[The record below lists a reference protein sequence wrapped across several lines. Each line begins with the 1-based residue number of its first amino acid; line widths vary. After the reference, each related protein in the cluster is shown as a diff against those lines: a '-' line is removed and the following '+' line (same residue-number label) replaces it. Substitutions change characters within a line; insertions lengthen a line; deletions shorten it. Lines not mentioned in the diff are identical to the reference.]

1 MGKINVLSFEV
12 ANLIA
17 AGEVVDRPASVIKEL
32 MENSIDAGA
41 KKITVEIKNGGV
53 SYMRVSDDGCGMAPE
68 DMPLALKRHATSKI
82 ASAEDL
88 AAIFTLGF
96 RGEAL
101 AAISSV
107 SKVRILSK
115 TAEAANGAMLYAD
128 GGRIV
133 SVGEAGCPSGTTI
146 TVEQLFANVPA
157 RRKFL
162 KKDATESAAV
172 AASVEKIALSHPE
185 IAIRLIMDGNIRL
198 DTAGDG
204 KLENTIYS
212 VLGRDFAR
220 RMLPVKCRSEGV
232 EVHGFIGT
240 RDNVKP
246 TRNFQNFFINNR
258 YVKSRTAMAALE
270 QAFSSYIAPE
280 RFPACVLFIDVNPAA
295 VDVNVHPAKLEVKFS
310 NEKIIFDTVYY
321 AVRSALEKNTDR
333 PDLVLRSDPSV
344 EMHTSNAFVPV
355 MDRFSYLA
363 AMPEQGRIDRMGGI
377 SFGNAANRAATERT
391 AAPSAPLAKVM
402 PTADDAPRFTPQG
415 FGADSA
421 VHSSYAPAFGVRE
434 ATSAPAEDLRTAI
447 PLPTD
452 ADAPAFAHDEKAAAS
467 PDEEKAVGT
476 DIPAEGPTPDTVAEI
491 LPLPEYRIVGIAF
504 NTYIFVETDNKLV
517 VIDKHAAH
525 ERILFEDM
533 RLKLRGAAPT
543 PQILLVPIVLDLPQ
557 SDFTA
562 LCDYR
567 AEFGAIGFVFETE
580 DADHRVKL
588 TQIPAALDATAAA
601 DLVTVT
607 ADLLASGAGDI
618 EVARRN
624 VYERALYQASCK
636 AAMKG
641 GRVDSESDVRFV
653 VEKVL
658 TTPSLTVCPHGR
670 PVVTNLSKYALDKQ
684 FGRV

>member
-53 SYMRVSDDGCGMAPE
+53 SYMRVSDDGCGMEPE

-82 ASAEDL
+82 ATAEDL

-101 AAISSV
+101 AAIASV

-115 TAEAANGAMLYAD
+115 TAGAANGAMLYAD

-133 SVGEAGCPSGTTI
+133 SVGEAGCPLGTTI

-172 AASVEKIALSHPE
+172 AASVEKIALSHPG
-185 IAIRLIMDGNIRL
+185 IAIRLITDGNIKL

-204 KLENTIYS
+204 KPENAIYS

-240 RDNVKP
+240 PDNVKP

-258 YVKSRTAMAALE
+258 YVKSRTAMAAIE

-280 RFPACVLFIDVNPAA
+280 RFPTCVLFIDVNPAA

-333 PDLVLRSDPSV
+333 PDLVLRSAPV
-344 EMHTSNAFVPV
+344 QETHTSTAFVPV

-363 AMPEQGRIDRMGGI
+363 SMPEQGRIDRTGGI
-377 SFGNAANRAATERT
+377 SFGNGASRTASERT
-391 AAPSAPLAKVM
+391 AAPFAPPTRPM
-402 PTADDAPRFTPQG
+402 PTAADAPRFAPQG
-415 FGADSA
+415 FGTESVVRSTD
-421 VHSSYAPAFGVRE
+421 APARRE
-434 ATSAPAEDLRTAI
+434 PI
-447 PLPTD
+447 PTD
-452 ADAPAFAHDEKAAAS
+452 ADAPAVRQTGSAVPVSETPVSES
-467 PDEEKAVGT
+467 PVP
-476 DIPAEGPTPDTVAEI
+476 DITAET
-491 LPLPEYRIVGIAF
+491 LPLPEYKIVGIAF
-504 NTYIFVETDNKLV
+504 NTYIFVETENKLV

-543 PQILLVPIVLDLPQ
+543 PQILLVPVVLELPQ

-567 AEFGAIGFVFETE
+567 AEFGAIGFAFETE
-580 DADHRVKL
+580 DAEHRVKL
-588 TQIPAALDATAAA
+588 LQIPSALDAAAAA
-601 DLVTVT
+601 DLVSVT
-607 ADLLASGAGDI
+607 ADLLANGAGDI
-618 EVARRN
+618 EVARRDA
-624 VYERALYQASCK
+624 YERALYQASCK

-641 GRVDSESDVRFV
+641 GRADSESDVRFV

-670 PVVTNLSKYALDKQ
+670 PVVTNLTKYALDKQ

>member
-82 ASAEDL
+82 ATAEDL

-101 AAISSV
+101 AAIASV

-115 TAEAANGAMLYAD
+115 TAGAANGAMLYAD

-133 SVGEAGCPSGTTI
+133 SIGEAGCPLGTTI

-172 AASVEKIALSHPE
+172 AASVEKIALSHPG
-185 IAIRLIMDGNIRL
+185 IAIRLITDGNIKL

-204 KLENTIYS
+204 KPENAIYS

-240 RDNVKP
+240 PDNVKP
-246 TRNFQNFFINNR
+246 TRNFQNFFINSR
-258 YVKSRTAMAALE
+258 YVKSRTAMAAIE

-280 RFPACVLFIDVNPAA
+280 RFPTCVLFIDVNPAA

-333 PDLVLRSDPSV
+333 PDLVLRSDPV
-344 EMHTSNAFVPV
+344 QETHTSTAFVPV

-363 AMPEQGRIDRMGGI
+363 SMPEQGRIDRTGGI
-377 SFGNAANRAATERT
+377 SFGNGASRTAPERT
-391 AAPSAPLAKVM
+391 AAPFAPPTRPM
-402 PTADDAPRFTPQG
+402 PTAADAPRFAPQS
-415 FGADSA
+415 FGAESA
-421 VHSSYAPAFGVRE
+421 VRSTYAPARRE
-434 ATSAPAEDLRTAI
+434 PI
-447 PLPTD
+447 PTN
-452 ADAPAFAHDEKAAAS
+452 ADAPAVRQTGSAAPAS
-467 PDEEKAVGT
+467 ETPVSESPVPDIA
-476 DIPAEGPTPDTVAEI
+476 AEM
-491 LPLPEYRIVGIAF
+491 LPLPEYKIVGIAF
-504 NTYIFVETDNKLV
+504 NTYIFVETENKLV

-543 PQILLVPIVLDLPQ
+543 PQILLVPIVLELPQ

-567 AEFGAIGFVFETE
+567 AEFGAIGFAFETE
-580 DADHRVKL
+580 DAEHRVKL
-588 TQIPAALDATAAA
+588 LQIPSALDAAAAA
-601 DLVTVT
+601 DLVSVT
-607 ADLLASGAGDI
+607 ADLLANGAGDI
-618 EVARRN
+618 EVARRDA
-624 VYERALYQASCK
+624 YERALYQASCK

-641 GRVDSESDVRFV
+641 GRADSESDVRFV

-670 PVVTNLSKYALDKQ
+670 PVVTNLTKYALDKQ

>member
-68 DMPLALKRHATSKI
+68 DMPLSLKRHATSKI
-82 ASAEDL
+82 ASAADL

-133 SVGEAGCPSGTTI
+133 SVGEAGCPLGTTI

-185 IAIRLIMDGNIRL
+185 IAIRLITDGNIKL

-204 KLENTIYS
+204 KLENSIYS

-240 RDNVKP
+240 PDNVKP

-258 YVKSRTAMAALE
+258 YVKSRTAMAAIE

-333 PDLVLRSDPSV
+333 PDLVLRSDPV
-344 EMHTSNAFVPV
+344 QETHTSTAFVPV

-363 AMPEQGRIDRMGGI
+363 SMPEQGRIDRSGGI
-377 SFGNAANRAATERT
+377 SFGSGTNRAAPERA
-391 AAPSAPLAKVM
+391 AAPFAPPVRSM
-402 PTADDAPRFTPQG
+402 PTAPDAPRFAPQD
-415 FGADSA
+415 FGASDTVRSTYAPASSRAIPPLADSA
-421 VHSSYAPAFGVRE
+421 P
-434 ATSAPAEDLRTAI
+434 DI

-452 ADAPAFAHDEKAAAS
+452 ADAPAPIRGEAPALPKDDETATGTETPTAES
-467 PDEEKAVGT
+467 PV
-476 DIPAEGPTPDTVAEI
+476 PDTAAEI
-491 LPLPEYRIVGIAF
+491 LPLPDYRIVGIAF

-567 AEFGAIGFVFETE
+567 AEFGAIGFAFETE
-580 DADHRVKL
+580 DAAHRVKL
-588 TQIPAALDATAAA
+588 TQIPSALDAAAAA

-607 ADLLASGAGDI
+607 ADFLASGAGDI
-618 EVARRN
+618 EVARRDA
-624 VYERALYQASCK
+624 YERALYQASCK

-670 PVVTNLSKYALDKQ
+670 PVVTNLTKYALDKQ

>member
-82 ASAEDL
+82 ATAEDL

-101 AAISSV
+101 AAIASV

-115 TAEAANGAMLYAD
+115 TAGAANGAMLYAD

-133 SVGEAGCPSGTTI
+133 SVGEAGCPLGTTI

-172 AASVEKIALSHPE
+172 AASVEKIALSHPG
-185 IAIRLIMDGNIRL
+185 IAIRLITDGNIKL

-204 KLENTIYS
+204 KPENAIYS

-240 RDNVKP
+240 PDNVKP
-246 TRNFQNFFINNR
+246 TRNFQNFFINSR
-258 YVKSRTAMAALE
+258 YVKSRTAMAAIE

-280 RFPACVLFIDVNPAA
+280 RFPTCVLFIDVNPAA

-310 NEKIIFDTVYY
+310 NEKTIFDTVYY

-333 PDLVLRSDPSV
+333 PDLVLRSDPV
-344 EMHTSNAFVPV
+344 QETHTSTAFVPV

-363 AMPEQGRIDRMGGI
+363 SMPEQGRIDRTGGI
-377 SFGNAANRAATERT
+377 SFGNGASRAAPERT
-391 AAPSAPLAKVM
+391 AAPFAPPTRPM
-402 PTADDAPRFTPQG
+402 PTAADAPRFTPQG
-415 FGADSA
+415 FGAESA
-421 VHSSYAPAFGVRE
+421 VRSTYAPDRRE
-434 ATSAPAEDLRTAI
+434 PI
-447 PLPTD
+447 PTD
-452 ADAPAFAHDEKAAAS
+452 ADAPAVRQTGSAVPVSETPVSES
-467 PDEEKAVGT
+467 PVP
-476 DIPAEGPTPDTVAEI
+476 DITAET
-491 LPLPEYRIVGIAF
+491 LPLPEYKIVGIAF
-504 NTYIFVETDNKLV
+504 NTYIFVETENKLV

-543 PQILLVPIVLDLPQ
+543 PQILLVPVVLELPQ

-567 AEFGAIGFVFETE
+567 AEFGAIGFAFETE
-580 DADHRVKL
+580 DAEHRVKL
-588 TQIPAALDATAAA
+588 LQIPSALDAAAAA
-601 DLVTVT
+601 DLVSVT
-607 ADLLASGAGDI
+607 ADLLANGAGDI
-618 EVARRN
+618 EVARRDA
-624 VYERALYQASCK
+624 YERALYQASCK

-641 GRVDSESDVRFV
+641 GRADSESDVRFV

-670 PVVTNLSKYALDKQ
+670 PVVTNLTKYALDKQ

>member
-82 ASAEDL
+82 ATAEDL

-101 AAISSV
+101 AAIASV

-115 TAEAANGAMLYAD
+115 TAGAANGAMLYAD

-133 SVGEAGCPSGTTI
+133 SVGEAGCPLGTTI

-172 AASVEKIALSHPE
+172 AASVEKIALSHPG
-185 IAIRLIMDGNIRL
+185 IAIRLITDGNIKL

-204 KLENTIYS
+204 KPENTIYS

-240 RDNVKP
+240 PDNVKP

-258 YVKSRTAMAALE
+258 YVKSRTAMAAIE

-280 RFPACVLFIDVNPAA
+280 RFPTCVLFIDVNPAA

-333 PDLVLRSDPSV
+333 PDLVLRSAPV
-344 EMHTSNAFVPV
+344 QETHTSTAFVPV

-363 AMPEQGRIDRMGGI
+363 SMPEQGRIDRTGGI
-377 SFGNAANRAATERT
+377 SFGNGASRTASERT
-391 AAPSAPLAKVM
+391 AAPFAPPTRPM
-402 PTADDAPRFTPQG
+402 PTAADAPRFAPQG
-415 FGADSA
+415 FGAESA
-421 VHSSYAPAFGVRE
+421 ARSTYAPDRRE
-434 ATSAPAEDLRTAI
+434 PI
-447 PLPTD
+447 PTD
-452 ADAPAFAHDEKAAAS
+452 ADAPAVRQTGSAVPVSETPVSES
-467 PDEEKAVGT
+467 PVP
-476 DIPAEGPTPDTVAEI
+476 DITAET
-491 LPLPEYRIVGIAF
+491 LPLPEYKIVGIAF
-504 NTYIFVETDNKLV
+504 NTYIFVETENKLV

-543 PQILLVPIVLDLPQ
+543 PQILLVPVVLELPQ

-567 AEFGAIGFVFETE
+567 AEFGAIGFAFETE
-580 DADHRVKL
+580 DAEHRVKL
-588 TQIPAALDATAAA
+588 LQIPSALDAAAAA
-601 DLVTVT
+601 DLVSVT
-607 ADLLASGAGDI
+607 ADLLANGAGDI
-618 EVARRN
+618 EVARRDA
-624 VYERALYQASCK
+624 YERVLYQASCK

-641 GRVDSESDVRFV
+641 GRADSESDVRFV

-670 PVVTNLSKYALDKQ
+670 PVVTNLTKYALDKQ